1 MTDRDILRDAKIEAI
16 LREFVSEPIDHER
29 NMARKIWA
37 AASEAGAVP
46 ALTPSPGLRRAYQE
60 VFNGAAPPAQP
71 EKQAALAV
79 GRVRHFQYSGIA
91 RNGFSQEPELFDGA
105 PILPDGAL
113 LYAYPPTP
121 SQQAGADAPTRLM
134 QWHDGAGL
142 LWDVYA
148 FGKWL
153 HRVVSPLNWD
163 AHAVYLDLQRA
174 GYASHIDVQL
184 VSPSNT
190 AAPAAQGDELSGNP
204 GELNQQP
211 SGNSGELDA
220 QGGKGVVKRHTLQSH
235 MQGDD
240 RAVLSTVRFL
250 DSGIVQMDRSDY
262 DALSRQPSAAASVGN
277 VKLSEGDTVYY
288 GDQVSGASLRYHSR
302 DQIIEYANACV
313 LADRQKRAQ
322 DGAKLC
328 EHLRFAVTVLEENR
342 QRIGY
347 VPGSPIDV
355 RVREARAAL
364 AAAKPEGQK

>member
-113 LYAYPPTP
+113 LYAYPPAP

-190 AAPAAQGDELSGNP
+190 AAPAAQGDE
-204 GELNQQP
+204 
-211 SGNSGELDA
+211 
-220 QGGKGVVKRHTLQSH
+220 
-235 MQGDD
+235 
-240 RAVLSTVRFL
+240 
-250 DSGIVQMDRSDY
+250 
-262 DALSRQPSAAASVGN
+262 
-277 VKLSEGDTVYY
+277 
-288 GDQVSGASLRYHSR
+288 
-302 DQIIEYANACV
+302 
-313 LADRQKRAQ
+313 
-322 DGAKLC
+322 
-328 EHLRFAVTVLEENR
+328 
-342 QRIGY
+342 
-347 VPGSPIDV
+347 
-355 RVREARAAL
+355 RAAL
-364 AAAKPEGQK
+364 QQVESFLIDMHTQPVAWTVGESARLLPIVQAALARQQGAGDAATPMDAAFEAAVKACHDVFIEASKLPFDEDSPGVGTGAMWAAIRCETAISALKSAARAQRADKGDGDGR